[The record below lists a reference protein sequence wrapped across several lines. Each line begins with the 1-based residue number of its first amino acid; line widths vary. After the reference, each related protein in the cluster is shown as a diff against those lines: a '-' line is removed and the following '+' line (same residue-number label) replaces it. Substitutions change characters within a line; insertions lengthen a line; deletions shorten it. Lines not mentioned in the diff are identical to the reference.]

1 MKNIFKKYWVLIG
14 ILIVLMGYK
23 IFQMTLPSITLI
35 NESNDSFDITSSQS
49 AVYISDGKL
58 RAGGTPDRY
67 DILKMQE
74 IKGVIRKGE
83 SHKIVFDIFNTPTI
97 YDDEFQAFSVDWQ
110 DKDNDYFQTVSYE
123 VFDNNQ
129 GVRSVI
135 ITITDDGY
143 TFDEVSKG
151 FCLKSLSRIL
161 E

>member
-14 ILIVLMGYK
+14 ILIVLMAYT

-123 VFDNNQ
+123 VFDNNK
-129 GVRSVI
+129 GVCSVI

-143 TFDEVSKG
+143 TFDEASKG